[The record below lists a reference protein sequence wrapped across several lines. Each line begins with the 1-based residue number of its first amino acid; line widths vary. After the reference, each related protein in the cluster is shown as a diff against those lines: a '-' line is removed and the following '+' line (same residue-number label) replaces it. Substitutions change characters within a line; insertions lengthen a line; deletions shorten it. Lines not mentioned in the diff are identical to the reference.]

1 MKKMTLTLA
10 AILCAGSAYA
20 ASVQVSEPG
29 LVSYTIVDDMAIN
42 EPLTDTAGD
51 AANGRKLAVNRKKGN
66 CLACHVMPISEQ
78 SFHGETAPSL
88 YGVGNRLSEGELRLQ
103 LGGAGRGCPR
113 GARCAGGLDQ
123 AVPRGPLQGLRPHRP
138 GGQRGLQQGPGPA
151 PRQRGGG
158 LPDGAWHQPQPPR
171 GRGQLRRD
179 PPAHLHRD

>member
-1 MKKMTLTLA
+1 MKKLTLTLA

-42 EPLTDTAGD
+42 EPLTDTVGD
-51 AANGRKLAVNRKKGN
+51 AANGRKLSVNRKKGN

-103 LGGAGRGCPR
+103 LVNSKVTNENTMMPSFYRVTGYNRI
-113 GARCAGGLDQ
+113 LKKF
-123 AVPRGPLQGLRPHRP
+123 
-138 GGQRGLQQGPGPA
+138 
-151 PRQRGGG
+151 
-158 LPDGAWHQPQPPR
+158 DGKTI
-171 GRGQLRRD
+171 L
-179 PPAHLHRD
+179 

>member
-42 EPLTDTAGD
+42 EPLTDAAGD

-66 CLACHVMPISEQ
+66 CLACHVMPIAEQ

-103 LGGAGRGCPR
+103 LVNSKVTNENTMMPSFYRVTGYNRI
-113 GARCAGGLDQ
+113 LKKF
-123 AVPRGPLQGLRPHRP
+123 
-138 GGQRGLQQGPGPA
+138 
-151 PRQRGGG
+151 
-158 LPDGAWHQPQPPR
+158 DGKTILSAQEVEDIVAYLKTLTEEQ
-171 GRGQLRRD
+171 
-179 PPAHLHRD
+179 

>member
-1 MKKMTLTLA
+1 MKKMTLTLV

-103 LGGAGRGCPR
+103 LVNSKVTNENTMMPSFYRVTGYNRI
-113 GARCAGGLDQ
+113 LKKF
-123 AVPRGPLQGLRPHRP
+123 
-138 GGQRGLQQGPGPA
+138 
-151 PRQRGGG
+151 
-158 LPDGAWHQPQPPR
+158 DGKTILSAQEVEDIVAYLKTLTEEQ
-171 GRGQLRRD
+171 
-179 PPAHLHRD
+179 

>member
-42 EPLTDTAGD
+42 EPLTDTVGD
-51 AANGRKLAVNRKKGN
+51 AVNGRKLAVNRKKGN

-103 LGGAGRGCPR
+103 LVNSKVTNENTMMPSFYRVTGYNRI
-113 GARCAGGLDQ
+113 LKKF
-123 AVPRGPLQGLRPHRP
+123 
-138 GGQRGLQQGPGPA
+138 
-151 PRQRGGG
+151 
-158 LPDGAWHQPQPPR
+158 DGKTILSAQEVEDIVAYLKTLTEEQ
-171 GRGQLRRD
+171 
-179 PPAHLHRD
+179 

>member
-1 MKKMTLTLA
+1 MALTLA

-42 EPLTDTAGD
+42 EPLTDAAGD
-51 AANGRKLAVNRKKGN
+51 AAKGRKLAVDRKKGN

-103 LGGAGRGCPR
+103 LVNSKVTNENTMMPSFYRVSGYNRI
-113 GARCAGGLDQ
+113 LKKF
-123 AVPRGPLQGLRPHRP
+123 
-138 GGQRGLQQGPGPA
+138 
-151 PRQRGGG
+151 
-158 LPDGAWHQPQPPR
+158 DGKTILSAQEVEDIVAYLKTLTEEQ
-171 GRGQLRRD
+171 
-179 PPAHLHRD
+179 

>member
-1 MKKMTLTLA
+1 MKKMTLTLV

-51 AANGRKLAVNRKKGN
+51 VANGRKLAVNRKKGN

-103 LGGAGRGCPR
+103 LVNSKVTNENTMMPSFYRVTGYNRI
-113 GARCAGGLDQ
+113 LKKF
-123 AVPRGPLQGLRPHRP
+123 
-138 GGQRGLQQGPGPA
+138 
-151 PRQRGGG
+151 
-158 LPDGAWHQPQPPR
+158 DGKTILSAQEVEDIVAYLKTLTEEQ
-171 GRGQLRRD
+171 
-179 PPAHLHRD
+179 

>member
-1 MKKMTLTLA
+1 MKKMALTMA
-10 AILCAGSAYA
+10 AVLFTGTAFA

-51 AANGRKLAVNRKKGN
+51 PANGRKLAVNRKAGN

-103 LGGAGRGCPR
+103 LVNSKVTNENTMMPSFYRVTGYNR
-113 GARCAGGLDQ
+113 
-123 AVPRGPLQGLRPHRP
+123 PLKKFVGKTILSAQDVEDIVAY
-138 GGQRGLQQGPGPA
+138 LQTLTEEQ
-151 PRQRGGG
+151 
-158 LPDGAWHQPQPPR
+158 
-171 GRGQLRRD
+171 
-179 PPAHLHRD
+179 

>member
-42 EPLTDTAGD
+42 EPLTDTAGNV
-51 AANGRKLAVNRKKGN
+51 ANGRKLAVNRKKGN

-103 LGGAGRGCPR
+103 LVNSKVTNENTMMPSFYRVTGYNRILKKFDGKTI
-113 GARCAGGLDQ
+113 LSDQ
-123 AVPRGPLQGLRPHRP
+123 EVEDIVAYLKTLTEEQ
-138 GGQRGLQQGPGPA
+138 
-151 PRQRGGG
+151 
-158 LPDGAWHQPQPPR
+158 
-171 GRGQLRRD
+171 
-179 PPAHLHRD
+179 

>member
-103 LGGAGRGCPR
+103 LVNSKVTNENTMMPSFYRVTGYNRI
-113 GARCAGGLDQ
+113 LKKF
-123 AVPRGPLQGLRPHRP
+123 
-138 GGQRGLQQGPGPA
+138 
-151 PRQRGGG
+151 
-158 LPDGAWHQPQPPR
+158 DGKTILSAQEVEDIVAYLKTLTEEQ
-171 GRGQLRRD
+171 
-179 PPAHLHRD
+179 